1 MVDNFCNFV
10 SDRNNA
16 PIVSIIPATIY
27 LSEHS
32 PDMTTILSFTITDVD
47 VTDSVSCFFDVW
59 PLHGFAV
66 FAFNVSSK
74 YKVVC
79 VCMCVCVSVV
89 TFMHKNNEGRTGHIF
104 SITVHVII
112 IIFRLVDSTTFT
124 VCFQTLKY
132 LKSASKTFTCESSG
146 KSTSLHFNCYA
157 NNIEIHYIVLLTS
170 HMAAQLDPRSIS

>member
-1 MVDNFCNFV
+1 MVGNFCNFV
-10 SDRNNA
+10 SDRNNP

-66 FAFNVSSK
+66 FAFNISSK
-74 YKVVC
+74 YKVVR
-79 VCMCVCVSVV
+79 VCVRVV
-89 TFMHKNNEGRTGHIF
+89 TFMHKNNEGGTGHKF
-104 SITVHVII
+104 SITVNVII
-112 IIFRLVDSTTFT
+112 IIFRLVDSTIFT

-132 LKSASKTFTCESSG
+132 
-146 KSTSLHFNCYA
+146 
-157 NNIEIHYIVLLTS
+157 
-170 HMAAQLDPRSIS
+170 

>member
-1 MVDNFCNFV
+1 MVGNFCNFV
-10 SDRNNA
+10 SDRNNP

-66 FAFNVSSK
+66 FAFNISSK

-79 VCMCVCVSVV
+79 VCVGVV
-89 TFMHKNNEGRTGHIF
+89 TFMHKNNEGGTGHKF
-104 SITVHVII
+104 SITVNVII
-112 IIFRLVDSTTFT
+112 IIFRLVDSTIFT

-132 LKSASKTFTCESSG
+132 
-146 KSTSLHFNCYA
+146 
-157 NNIEIHYIVLLTS
+157 
-170 HMAAQLDPRSIS
+170 

>member
-1 MVDNFCNFV
+1 MVGNFCNFV
-10 SDRNNA
+10 SDRNNP

-66 FAFNVSSK
+66 FAFNISSK

-79 VCMCVCVSVV
+79 VCVWVV
-89 TFMHKNNEGRTGHIF
+89 TFMHKNNEGGTGHKF
-104 SITVHVII
+104 SITVNVII
-112 IIFRLVDSTTFT
+112 IIFRLVDSTIFT

-132 LKSASKTFTCESSG
+132 
-146 KSTSLHFNCYA
+146 
-157 NNIEIHYIVLLTS
+157 
-170 HMAAQLDPRSIS
+170 

>member
-1 MVDNFCNFV
+1 MVGNFCNFV
-10 SDRNNA
+10 SDRNNP

-66 FAFNVSSK
+66 FAFDISSK
-74 YKVVC
+74 YKVVR
-79 VCMCVCVSVV
+79 VCVRVV
-89 TFMHKNNEGRTGHIF
+89 TFMHKNNEGGTGHKF
-104 SITVHVII
+104 SITVNVII
-112 IIFRLVDSTTFT
+112 IIFRLVDSTIFT

-132 LKSASKTFTCESSG
+132 
-146 KSTSLHFNCYA
+146 
-157 NNIEIHYIVLLTS
+157 
-170 HMAAQLDPRSIS
+170 